1 MLMLY
6 DEMDDEERRDVFEVA
21 EIIFPLRIIHVMKK

>member
-6 DEMDDEERRDVFEVA
+6 DEERRDVFEVA
-21 EIIFPLRIIHVMKK
+21 EIIFPERIIHVMKN